1 MFPMILPPEYHNRAL
16 KGCHDEVGH
25 MGRERTLSLLRD
37 RFYWSSMSEDTAAY
51 IAKCDRC
58 LRRKAVQDRAA
69 LVNITTTQPLE
80 MLCIDFLSLEPF
92 KGEVENVLVV
102 TDHFT
107 RYAQAFPTR
116 ILFENYIIH
125 YGFPARFHSDMGRN
139 FESAT
144 IKHLCQ
150 LAGIEKSRTTPY
162 HPMANGQV
170 ERFNRTLLDMLGTM
184 DKAQKTDLK
193 KYVPALTHAYNS
205 TRHESTGYSPFFLM
219 FGRHPRL
226 PVDLLFRRQG
236 DEAEQQNYT
245 DYVAGLRKQLRLA

>member
-1 MFPMILPPEYHNRAL
+1 
-16 KGCHDEVGH
+16 

-58 LRRKAVQDRAA
+58 LRHTAVQDRAA

-80 MLCIDFLSLEPF
+80 MLCIDFLSLKPS
-92 KGEVENVLVV
+92 KGGVENDVVV

-116 ILFENYIIH
+116 NQTARTTARILFEIYIIH

-144 IKHLCQ
+144 IRHLCQ
-150 LAGIEKSRTTPY
+150 LAVIEKSRTTP
-162 HPMANGQV
+162 
-170 ERFNRTLLDMLGTM
+170 
-184 DKAQKTDLK
+184 
-193 KYVPALTHAYNS
+193 
-205 TRHESTGYSPFFLM
+205 
-219 FGRHPRL
+219 
-226 PVDLLFRRQG
+226 
-236 DEAEQQNYT
+236 
-245 DYVAGLRKQLRLA
+245 